1 MFSHLNYLNGTK
13 IVIFGILAAAGVVV
27 NDSLVMVD
35 FVNKAREQ
43 GVRVKDAVVQAGSRR
58 FRAIILTSLTT
69 FIGLVP
75 IMFESSMQAK
85 IVIPMAISLAFG
97 VAFATVVTLI
107 LIPCLYVILNDVKA
121 MIGSKQPDQPIVNH

>member
-1 MFSHLNYLNGTK
+1 M
-13 IVIFGILAAAGVVV
+13 
-27 NDSLVMVD
+27 
-35 FVNKAREQ
+35 
-43 GVRVKDAVVQAGSRR
+43 RVKDAVVQAGSRR

-107 LIPCLYVILNDVKA
+107 LIPCLYVILNDVKT
-121 MIGSKQPDQPIVNH
+121 MIISKQPEQPIVNH